1 MLLSIIFVLLKAKG
15 SYGHKLF
22 LRRPV
27 HWEQERQPHS
37 WVYPLVASR
46 NRL

>member
-1 MLLSIIFVLLKAKG
+1 MLLSIIFILLKAKG
-15 SYGHKLF
+15 SYGHELF

-27 HWEQERQPHS
+27 HWEQKRQLHF
-37 WVYPLVASR
+37 WVCPLAASR